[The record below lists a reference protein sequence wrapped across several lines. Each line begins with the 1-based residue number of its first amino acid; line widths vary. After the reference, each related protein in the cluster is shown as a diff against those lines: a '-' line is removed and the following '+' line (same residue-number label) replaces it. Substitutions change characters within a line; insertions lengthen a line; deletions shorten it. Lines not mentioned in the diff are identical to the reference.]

1 MFVFSVWQF
10 FPFQSGTFLVNTKVR
25 LACSR
30 VTEIRDK
37 SPSWTILFTL
47 SFIIQGKICHVW
59 TNLEYQEISILIR
72 KLFLTFRSTASII
85 LNK

>member
-10 FPFQSGTFLVNTKVR
+10 FPFQSGTPKVR